1 MPAAGRWLVGILE
14 ACPPKPDSLWM
25 AKRRRDWND
34 GGLGKCEISLV
45 GMRSF
50 KSKNFF
56 PISEFIK
63 FAKKKTIMINNELAI
78 FQSES
83 KEKLKLLLRYA
94 KELGIKSKVLSAE
107 ESEDLYI
114 SFAIDEG
121 MKTADASREDVMNLL
136 HK

>member
-1 MPAAGRWLVGILE
+1 
-14 ACPPKPDSLWM
+14 
-25 AKRRRDWND
+25 
-34 GGLGKCEISLV
+34 
-45 GMRSF
+45 
-50 KSKNFF
+50 
-56 PISEFIK
+56 
-63 FAKKKTIMINNELAI
+63 MINNELAI

-121 MKTADASREDVMNLL
+121 MKTADTSREDVMNLL